1 MKEPFACIA
10 AIGLAA
16 CSQPSQVG
24 EPAPSPEVAGF
35 EAVPGTY
42 GVGDET
48 TIYAK
53 TRLAADGTYVDMDD
67 SGPVDKGTWRA
78 DGATMCFDPEGD
90 GEDRQERCWINGP
103 PDADGSFLS
112 TRDDGS
118 QSYRVTP
125 ISE

>member
-1 MKEPFACIA
+1 MKRFTTCIA
-10 AIGLAA
+10 VVGLIG
-16 CSQPSQVG
+16 CSQTPEDSKAV
-24 EPAPSPEVAGF
+24 PSPEVAGF

>member
-1 MKEPFACIA
+1 MKRLFTCIA
-10 AIGLAA
+10 ATGLAA
-16 CSQPSQVG
+16 CSQAPEESEAV
-24 EPAPSPEVAGF
+24 PSPEVAGF

-48 TIYAK
+48 TIYVK
-53 TRLAADGTYVDMDD
+53 TRLAEDGTYVDMDD
-67 SGPVDKGTWRA
+67 SGPVDGGTWRV
-78 DGATMCFDPEGD
+78 DGAKMCFDPEGD
-90 GEDRQERCWINGP
+90 GEDRQERCWTNGP
-103 PDADGSFLS
+103 LDADGSFLS

>member
-1 MKEPFACIA
+1 MKRFTTCIA
-10 AIGLAA
+10 VVVLIG
-16 CSQPSQVG
+16 CSQAPEDS
-24 EPAPSPEVAGF
+24 EALPSPEVAGF